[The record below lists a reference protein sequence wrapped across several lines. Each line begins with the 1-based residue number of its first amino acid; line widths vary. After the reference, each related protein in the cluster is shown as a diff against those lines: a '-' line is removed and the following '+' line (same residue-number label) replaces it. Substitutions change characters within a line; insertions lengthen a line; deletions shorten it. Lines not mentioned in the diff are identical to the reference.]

1 VKGTS
6 MGILDIVSGTLPP
19 TKTHD
24 DRRWTWVP
32 TDDPTSPGLGVLTII
47 QGSRDINSYD
57 VDIDGDELL
66 FANRDGAAELYAVR
80 VEAGRPG
87 RCSCEGFHFTKDC
100 KHRHATTALL
110 DAGVIAADDGSRET
124 FALAQQLIQDLSGG
138 AS

>member
-1 VKGTS
+1 

-32 TDDPTSPGLGVLTII
+32 MDESMQPVLGVLTIV
-47 QGSRDINSYD
+47 QGRRDIDSYGVG
-57 VDIDGDELL
+57 VDGPTLV
-66 FANRDGAAELYAVR
+66 FANRDEKAEMYTVQI
-80 VEAGRPG
+80 VAGRPG